1 MVPSFAASTG
11 PFAVTPDTELPV
23 SEYGRVGDPPEV
35 RALVAAAQ
43 AGDRSAFDDL
53 VTRYHRA
60 VFRTAMAALQRPED
74 ADNTTQDAF
83 VLAWRKISAFRGDS
97 SFKTW
102 LLTIVW
108 RQALDRRRARAR
120 WWQRS
125 TTVSRSDDPSD
136 DGLDRLVSHE
146 ADPER
151 HAAARHRVRQVRD
164 AITRLSPKLRD
175 TLLLASDGEYSYEEI
190 AEMLGVPLGTV
201 KWRVSEARKL
211 VQQRCEQS
219 KEKP

>member
-1 MVPSFAASTG
+1 MFVKGDACDTPRVFLSITYVVSSVEPTLAS
-11 PFAVTPDTELPV
+11 
-23 SEYGRVGDPPEV
+23 EV
-35 RALVAAAQ
+35 KLAI
-43 AGDRSAFDDL
+43 GGS
-53 VTRYHRA
+53 
-60 VFRTAMAALQRPED
+60 
-74 ADNTTQDAF
+74 